1 MEILTVNRSNV
12 ELLEK
17 FIELNNSKHFTYFNN
32 RTIDVLIDHVIT
44 IIGVI
49 DNNPIAYGHIDL
61 NNNINWIGLCVLEKF
76 HTNGY
81 GKQILKYLLNHIN
94 NNEITNVKLTVNIDN
109 YIALNMYLKNNF
121 IISNIENKFYVL
133 DYEKSVYLPVSL
145 GEALDKLT
153 ILDIKLAKIQDDRNK
168 DVKKEYDILFQKLE
182 IYVKKYSFYY
192 DILKK
197 VNLDIW
203 EMQDD
208 FRYNNGDKV
217 KLCIKIIEE
226 NDCRFRIK
234 KKINNICN
242 SVLKEQKGYNM
253 KKAFILT
260 HLGLGDIITSISMVR
275 YLSTIYD
282 EVLVVCK
289 NKSIE
294 NVKLFYNDDCSIKIL
309 GVDNDNNIS
318 PKYGYPIELFKE
330 KTKDYDLYMCGFHN
344 LQNKKIDYKNIP
356 YSFYKQLNIP
366 VNVFWDYFHIPTDLK
381 SLDLYN
387 EIKNQKYVF
396 VHNKASNG
404 IVFSDDLI
412 KNKLNINKDNLLFI
426 NPDYNFYDKTHHFF
440 ELANKFIN
448 HYLPSYVDIIKNAHY
463 NILTDSS
470 FFCLAMQLEINEDNN
485 YYISRNNVS
494 YEHIYKEIKL
504 NNKTRVFTHIIN

>member
-1 MEILTVNRSNV
+1 M
-12 ELLEK
+12 LE
-17 FIELNNSKHFTYFNN
+17 
-32 RTIDVLIDHVIT
+32 
-44 IIGVI
+44 
-49 DNNPIAYGHIDL
+49 
-61 NNNINWIGLCVLEKF
+61 
-76 HTNGY
+76 
-81 GKQILKYLLNHIN
+81 
-94 NNEITNVKLTVNIDN
+94 
-109 YIALNMYLKNNF
+109 
-121 IISNIENKFYVL
+121 
-133 DYEKSVYLPVSL
+133 LPVSL

-242 SVLKEQKGYNM
+242 SLLKEQKGYNL
-253 KKAFILT
+253 KKTFVLS
-260 HLGLGDIITSISMVR
+260 HLGLGDNITSIGMVR

-289 NKSIE
+289 NKNIE
-294 NVKLFYNDDCSIKIL
+294 NIKLFYNDDSSIKII
-309 GVDNDNNIS
+309 GINNDSDIS
-318 PKYGYPIELFKE
+318 PNYGCPIEIFKE
-330 KTKDYDLYMCGFHN
+330 KTKDCDLYMLGKHN
-344 LQNKKIDYKNIP
+344 LEGKEVNFSNIP
-356 YSFYKQLNIP
+356 YSFYVSVNIP
-366 VNVFWDYFHIPTDLK
+366 FNIFWDYFYIPESIK
-381 SLDLYN
+381 SIELYN

-396 VHNKASNG
+396 VHNKSSTG
-404 IVFSDDLI
+404 IVFSEDII
-412 KNKLNINKDNLLFI
+412 KNKLNINKDDILFI
-426 NPDYNFYDKTHHFF
+426 NPDYNFYSKEHRFF
-440 ELANKFIN
+440 ELADKFIY
-448 HYLPSYVDIIKNAHY
+448 HRLPSYINTIKNAHY

-470 FFCLAMQLEINEDNN
+470 LFCIAIQLEIIENNN
-485 YYISRNNVS
+485 YYISRNNNS
-494 YEHIYKEIKL
+494 YDNIYNKVEIN
-504 NNKTRVFTHIIN
+504 NNKRIFKQIKI